1 LWIVSERRAEIYKVA
16 YDEAFKQLSPG
27 TALTAKLMQHVIDID
42 GVDEVDYLI
51 GDDPYKKSWMGARR
65 ERWGIEAIRPAH
77 PIGWMLRARQWAA
90 QTYKRRLAQRDALA
104 ADSSGKS

>member
-27 TALTAKLMQHVIDID
+27 TALTAKLMQHVIDVD

-65 ERWGIEAIRPAH
+65 ERWGIEAIRVAH
-77 PIGWMLRARQWAA
+77 PIGSALALRNAAARQA
-90 QTYKRRLAQRDALA
+90 KRVFRAKPP
-104 ADSSGKS
+104 ADNAPG